1 MGNSNAKVVN
11 DTEEPIHLYVFDYA
25 DGLRWWPREEFALKP
40 HHTHDVKALAHMSGM
55 IIATSTG
62 KRGHHLEV
70 ANGATLNVSDLLK
83 APHNR
88 WYKSCHAFL
97 CGGILLTFVLVCT
110 ATGGA
115 ITAAVAGPTVACNLV
130 SSGVISTY
138 TGGVLS
144 TAG

>member
-1 MGNSNAKVVN
+1 MFIKAARALPCVQLHFEIDLRQRFTQKAEDNMGNSNAKVVN

-25 DGLRWWPREEFALKP
+25 DGLRWWPREEFTLKP
-40 HHTHDVKALAHMSGM
+40 HHTHDVKALAHMSGT

-88 WYKSCHAFL
+88 WYKSCHTFL
-97 CGGILLTFVLVCT
+97 CGGILLTFVLVW
-110 ATGGA
+110 
-115 ITAAVAGPTVACNLV
+115 
-130 SSGVISTY
+130 
-138 TGGVLS
+138 
-144 TAG
+144 